1 MLFQESTTGR
11 DSKNSWPKHESILS
25 QSRCSSEGWWGQG
38 CVTALQWVPVC
49 PTESGAP
56 SEHRENVAFWE
67 GQC

>member
-1 MLFQESTTGR
+1 MLFQDSTMGR

-25 QSRCSSEGWWGQG
+25 QSRCSSEGCWGQG
-38 CVTALQWVPVC
+38 RVTALQWVPVC